1 MCSSCMLSP
10 VTWSTY
16 TSLERVKSA
25 SEMDSG
31 FSIASDLI
39 GFLYQNIVAIYDVLV
54 LHALARYLEHVHV
67 FGAGEVGERNGLG
80 ILHRFQRTAGGDA
93 SHQRQ
98 AHPVLGA
105 RRRSHGERLLHAS
118 PRLQQIDGA
127 AAIVV
132 AAQQSLLLQVGDVLV
147 HGRQRAEAEPLGN
160 LFERWRIAVLVHE
173 LGDEIVHLFLTA
185 SECHGRAQP
194 SASIVSEQKAKS
206 QQRISTW

>member
-80 ILHRFQRTAGGDA
+80 ILHRFR
-93 SHQRQ
+93 SHWFSLPEHSRHLRC
-98 AHPVLGA
+98 ARPACSRPLPGA
-105 RRRSHGERLLHAS
+105 RTRLWS
-118 PRLQQIDGA
+118 G
-127 AAIVV
+127 
-132 AAQQSLLLQVGDVLV
+132 
-147 HGRQRAEAEPLGN
+147 
-160 LFERWRIAVLVHE
+160 
-173 LGDEIVHLFLTA
+173 
-185 SECHGRAQP
+185 
-194 SASIVSEQKAKS
+194 
-206 QQRISTW
+206 